1 MLGNIKISWLL
12 DVHRLQRMGI
22 YRFSRTRIN
31 FCSLLVLQL
40 FSNSLFTIENSFRD
54 VTETTT
60 ENNQN
65 KIMIEQIMLE
75 T

>member
-1 MLGNIKISWLL
+1 MLGEIKISWLL
-12 DVHRLQRMGI
+12 DVHCLQRMGI
-22 YRFSRTRIN
+22 YRCSRTRID

-40 FSNSLFTIENSFRD
+40 FSNSLFTTENSFRD
-54 VTETTT
+54 VTETTK